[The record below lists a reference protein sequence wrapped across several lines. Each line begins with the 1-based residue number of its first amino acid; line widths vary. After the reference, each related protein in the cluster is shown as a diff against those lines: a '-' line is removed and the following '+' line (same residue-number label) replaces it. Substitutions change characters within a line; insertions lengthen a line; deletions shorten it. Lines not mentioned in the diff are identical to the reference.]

1 MEDNKLEEINN
12 YETLVN
18 NYESILPNIRG
29 FYNEVRNVDSS
40 IEQIK
45 KTLNALK
52 SKDHNLKPD
61 DYETT
66 RNSVAYLY
74 QFYLLRVQDTKA
86 GFEAFRER
94 IASFVDF
101 LSRMDPSSNKTET
114 AVKPESNKMTSGE
127 DNIINMNNSSSNSPI
142 PTFV

>member
-1 MEDNKLEEINN
+1 MEGNYLEEINN

-18 NYESILPNIRG
+18 NYESILPNIRA

-45 KTLNALK
+45 KTLNTLK
-52 SKDHNLKPD
+52 SQTELNKEDFESTK
-61 DYETT
+61 
-66 RNSVAYLY
+66 NSLGYLY
-74 QFYLLRVQDTKA
+74 QFYLLRVQDTKV

-101 LSRMDPSSNKTET
+101 LSRIDPDSNKVQGETLSQNNNISSNQ
-114 AVKPESNKMTSGE
+114 
-127 DNIINMNNSSSNSPI
+127 DNIINMNDSSPNSPI